1 MALDGIFLEKLI
13 AELQP
18 LVVGGKISKIHQPS
32 QSEILLTIRSQR
44 KNQKLLFSTHPNFAR
59 CNLTEQ
65 TFYQPDEP
73 PMFCMLLRRYL
84 EGGVITAFEQLGLDR
99 VLRITIRHHD
109 ELGDI
114 SYKTLVLETMG
125 RHSNLILLDQD
136 DVIIDALKRVSPS
149 QNRYR
154 TLLPRQAYIAP
165 PLDTRYD
172 YRELPAD
179 LFAVQH
185 DEAFIAQNL
194 QGCSRRFAR
203 YLSAQLDTRSQ
214 AEVFGYLMNTPP
226 VPTALR
232 GAQEDFY
239 WLDIFDSTGKTYPTV
254 NSVLDD
260 FFHDKDER
268 DRIKQQT
275 QNLAQFINQELDR
288 NRRKLV
294 KLETTLTDSEQAI
307 QYQQMGDLLFANSWL
322 VQPHADTV
330 TVVNYFDEAQ
340 PEVTL
345 HLDPRLNAKQNAK
358 KYFQKYTKAKT
369 AQIIVQQQVE
379 LTLIEIQ
386 YFETLALQLSQATTQ
401 DAQEIRFELEQN
413 GYVRARAKKH
423 RRHMPKPTFE
433 RYLSPTGTE
442 IWVGKNN
449 LQNEHLTFKSAR
461 RNHIWMHA
469 KDMPGSHVVLC
480 TDLPDEATIRAGAI
494 LAAYYSKGKESS
506 SVPVDYLPIRQL
518 KKPNGAKPGFVT
530 YEQQKTIYIDPE
542 VDLLPEQIK

>member
-1 MALDGIFLEKLI
+1 MALDGIFLQHLV

-18 LVVGGKISKIHQPS
+18 LLVGGKISKIHQPS

-44 KNQKLLFSTHPNFAR
+44 QNHKLLFSTHPNFAR
-59 CNLTEQ
+59 CNLTQ
-65 TFYQPDEP
+65 QVFYQPDEP

-84 EGGVITAFEQLGLDR
+84 DGGIITAIEQLNLDR
-99 VLRITIRHHD
+99 VIRFTIRHHND
-109 ELGDI
+109 LGDVA
-114 SYKTLVLETMG
+114 YKTLVLETMG
-125 RHSNLILLDQD
+125 RHSNLILLDEQEQ
-136 DVIIDALKRVSPS
+136 IIDSLKRVSPS

-154 TLLPRQAYIAP
+154 TILPKQPYIAP
-165 PLDTRYD
+165 PFDSRYD
-172 YRELPAD
+172 YRDLPAD
-179 LFAVQH
+179 LFATQH

-203 YLSAQLDTRSQ
+203 YLSERLATLSQ
-214 AEVFGYLMNTPP
+214 AEVFAQLTTTPP
-226 VPTALR
+226 MPTLVR
-232 GAQEDFY
+232 GNQEDFY
-239 WLDIFDSTGKTYPTV
+239 WLDIFAGVGKTV
-254 NSVLDD
+254 ASLNVLLDE

-275 QNLAQFINQELDR
+275 QNLAHFVNQELDR
-288 NRRKLV
+288 NRRKLI
-294 KLETTLTDSEQAI
+294 KLEATITESENAAQF
-307 QYQQMGDLLFANSWL
+307 QQMGDLLFANSWL
-322 VQPHADTV
+322 VKPHASEV
-330 TVVNYFDEAQ
+330 SLINYFDESQ
-340 PEVTL
+340 PEIIIP
-345 HLDPRLNAKQNAK
+345 LDPRLNVKQNAQ

-369 AQIIVQQQVE
+369 ALIIVQEQIS
-379 LTLIEIQ
+379 LTENEIT
-386 YFETLALQLSQATTQ
+386 YFETLAQHLSQATTQ

-433 RYLSPTGTE
+433 RYLSATGTE

-480 TDLPDEATIRAGAI
+480 TDQPDEATIRAGAM
-494 LAAYYSKGKESS
+494 LAAYYSKGRESS
-506 SVPVDYLPIRQL
+506 SVPIDYLPIRQL

-530 YEQQKTIYIDPE
+530 YEQQKTIYIDPD
-542 VDLLPEQIK
+542 VDLLPEQLF